1 MKKIL
6 SLLLVMF
13 LFTVALPVYAQDQAA
28 EENPQTQAQQDEVLK
43 HLREQNPYLEKL
55 RKASIEF
62 IKEVPED
69 GIKPLFMI
77 RESYGIIRSVYA
89 VQRDVG
95 HAVELCGNDNPDL
108 KEEISARFSQWN
120 QAVEPVLKDQDKNLQ
135 AAIEKQSYKNSK
147 DVNAYLDN
155 IDDAAEYADKMLDKK
170 VITTEEACKSLL
182 ASMDRTEGNIV
193 SILDEVPIPALDAEG
208 KAIYE
213 GDDEDSSEEEESADE

>member
-1 MKKIL
+1 
-6 SLLLVMF
+6 
-13 LFTVALPVYAQDQAA
+13 
-28 EENPQTQAQQDEVLK
+28 
-43 HLREQNPYLEKL
+43 
-55 RKASIEF
+55 
-62 IKEVPED
+62 
-69 GIKPLFMI
+69 MI

-135 AAIEKQSYKNSK
+135 AAIEKQSYKKPK

-193 SILDEVPIPALDAEG
+193 SILDEAPIPALDAEG